1 MPYQFRFFVHNDIVF
16 QGQLQ
21 CNRCIA
27 DNVDKTKCKRTV
39 CLGLPY
45 CFQHLKSLKHLQIRD
60 SDIPDS
66 GKGLFAVDPT
76 AKRANA
82 VLFNTGGDICDYHG
96 ELIDKAEL
104 VRRYGIYNAPY
115 GMTIKEKERY
125 EDGALVRGVGT
136 LVNHMP
142 GNRANACFKVVML
155 NKKAHHVK
163 LQALTPIRNG
173 NEIYVDYGDKYVFD
187 EPTSYSTRPR

>member
-1 MPYQFRFFVHNDIVF
+1 MPYQFRFFVHNALVF

-27 DNVDKTKCKRTV
+27 DNVDNTKCKRIV

-45 CFQHLKSLKHLQIRD
+45 CFQHLKSFKHLQIRD
-60 SDIPDS
+60 SEIPNS
-66 GKGLFAVDPT
+66 GKGLFAVNPD
-76 AKRANA
+76 ARRANA
-82 VLFNTGGDICDYHG
+82 VVFNTDGDICDYHG
-96 ELIDKAEL
+96 ELIDHAEL
-104 VRRYGIYNAPY
+104 VRRYGTHTAPY
-115 GMTIKEKERY
+115 GMTIKQHERY

-136 LVNHMP
+136 LVNHMT
-142 GNRANACFKVVML
+142 GRNANAAFKIVMI

-163 LQALTPIRNG
+163 LQALKPIRNG
-173 NEIYVDYGDKYVFD
+173 DEIYVDYGNEYLFD